1 MFNRSLRTSLP
12 AIAFLALTSGALA
25 DVSGPTPA
33 IAPKGQP
40 PVIESVNLRVVT
52 MRYMT
57 VYPDFAFHD
66 PDGDVWFIR
75 RMLVATDLKR
85 PLNINLDGL
94 INILPDTQKQGA
106 VYTGGWD
113 CGPEKYYAT
122 LRAYMVDHAGN
133 VSNTVEY
140 TIHCNG
146 G

>member
-1 MFNRSLRTSLP
+1 MFNRSLRALLSAL
-12 AIAFLALTSGALA
+12 AVLALSSGALA
-25 DVSGPTPA
+25 QSDTPT
-33 IAPKGQP
+33 GTGHP
-40 PVIESVNLRVVT
+40 PVIDSVNLRVVT

-85 PLNINLDGL
+85 PLNINLDGI
-94 INILPDTQKQGA
+94 INILPETQKQGA
-106 VYTGGWD
+106 VYTGGWE

-133 VSNTVEY
+133 ESNTVEY